1 MSYRLMH
8 LNCPLA
14 STGKYHVEQ
23 DPQFALVHLQF
34 VHWADKLLKVID
46 FNHLDAAV
54 WAAFSVA
61 ATPVFLLM
69 TTITSSFRTLGT
81 APSNASCT
89 RQSPPMKL

>member
-1 MSYRLMH
+1 V
-8 LNCPLA
+8 

-34 VHWADKLLKVID
+34 VHWADKLLKVIN
-46 FNHLDAAV
+46 FNYLDAAV
-54 WAAFSVA
+54 WAAFSA

-69 TTITSSFRTLGT
+69 TTITLSFRTLGT
-81 APSNASCT
+81 VPSNALCT